1 MTDVL
6 RVDNLTL
13 QFETIDGVLTV
24 LENVSVSV
32 GPGECVALVGETGC
46 GKSVTSKTV
55 LGVLPSPPARIAGG
69 HILLDGQDLLAM
81 NARERK
87 GMVQNRLA
95 YVPQDPMTSLNPV
108 FTVGQQL
115 MDIIRWRKAKGRLG
129 RFALDNLSSAKRRSI
144 RQEALDLLNSVH
156 MPDAD
161 QLLSKYPYELSGGMR
176 QRVLIAMALSGRPA
190 LIVADEPTTALDV
203 TVQKSILRL
212 LIERTRMSNV
222 SGLYIT
228 HNLGL
233 ARELCHR
240 TYVMYA
246 GTVVETDETDAL
258 LRNPLH
264 PYTKGLVGAIPKLT
278 GEAYTGIDGQIPDY
292 LERSSGCRFYPR
304 CSRRQEICIND
315 RPTLRSLH
323 RTRSVACHLV
333 SEMGSDNG

>member
-1 MTDVL
+1 
-6 RVDNLTL
+6 
-13 QFETIDGVLTV
+13 
-24 LENVSVSV
+24 
-32 GPGECVALVGETGC
+32 
-46 GKSVTSKTV
+46 
-55 LGVLPSPPARIAGG
+55 
-69 HILLDGQDLLAM
+69 
-81 NARERK
+81 
-87 GMVQNRLA
+87 
-95 YVPQDPMTSLNPV
+95 
-108 FTVGQQL
+108 
-115 MDIIRWRKAKGRLG
+115 
-129 RFALDNLSSAKRRSI
+129 
-144 RQEALDLLNSVH
+144 
-156 MPDAD
+156 
-161 QLLSKYPYELSGGMR
+161 
-176 QRVLIAMALSGRPA
+176 

-323 RTRSVACHLV
+323 KTRSVACHLV